1 MVDLLITIYSPWL
14 IIRPS
19 GICLLATEEDSR
31 TKYDRKEIKAENGA
45 VATGKP
51 CGRPLGST
59 KKPKVSLIGTL
70 EMLDTMKKV

>member
-1 MVDLLITIYSPWL
+1 MT
-14 IIRPS
+14 
-19 GICLLATEEDSR
+19 G
-31 TKYDRKEIKAENGA
+31 KEIQAENGA

-70 EMLDTMKKV
+70 EMLDTMKKVFLRAIYLAAEFFM